1 MAGFSSVE
9 TSYHELAAYYDL
21 LINDEA
27 AQERYLSFTKQHAQ
41 GKEVL
46 ELACG
51 SGTLAAMLQQS
62 CDVHIQ
68 ASDLSSDM
76 IEVAKE
82 TYADLPIEFSCMD
95 MCELEAKNEFDTVL
109 CFCDSLNYVVELER
123 IQQLFERVYDALK
136 VGGVFLFDSHSVTRL
151 EEFKHGYDENYV
163 LDELEYTWH
172 IISEGEFIYQTL
184 RVWDDSVVPTY
195 YFEEKHTQRVYD
207 PVDLIRM
214 LENVGFRVQVKTDFD
229 KDGIQEGEKQFYICL
244 KEE

>member
-172 IISEGEFIYQTL
+172 II
-184 RVWDDSVVPTY
+184 
-195 YFEEKHTQRVYD
+195 
-207 PVDLIRM
+207 
-214 LENVGFRVQVKTDFD
+214 
-229 KDGIQEGEKQFYICL
+229 
-244 KEE
+244 